1 MVVYTYDVDIKDK
14 LLDNGQVLIKVRELK
29 NRTVYLF
36 KINDLSCLQMFS
48 HEENKLIFFDNKMT
62 F

>member
-1 MVVYTYDVDIKDK
+1 MVVYTCSEEIKDK
-14 LLDNGQVLIKVRELK
+14 LLNNGQVLIKVRELK
-29 NRTVYLF
+29 NKTVYLF
-36 KINDLSCLQMFS
+36 KINDMSCFEMFS